1 MRANLILKPMLI
13 NLILAIVL
21 ILSVIGGLISL
32 DSTTSLM
39 VRLVK
44 KLLQISHRSK
54 LLTEYILRA
63 YIRYRRAINRPLIS
77 NSY

>member
-1 MRANLILKPMLI
+1 MLI